1 MLTQWPLQ
9 MQHLFRGFR
18 FMAVPAQVTQARTS
32 RHQAWLG
39 RKRGADPQEW
49 VPRKRY
55 RKDTYLWLC
64 QTDHQLSFISGGVG
78 LAAFAAGAREG
89 KPWHQWPLLSYAG
102 DQGSKEFSAVQCM
115 KYKLK
120 LNLDEVP
127 DAGHGVWNDCK
138 KALRESGHWSH
149 TCLMMLSWNVRHGPW
164 AEDVR
169 MQEVV
174 GCFKNFFKVTKDP
187 RHYTYYCHSS
197 CACIYVV
204 CL

>member
-1 MLTQWPLQ
+1 
-9 MQHLFRGFR
+9 
-18 FMAVPAQVTQARTS
+18 MAVPAQVTQARTS

-39 RKRGADPQEW
+39 RKRGAGPQEW

-64 QTDHQLSFISGGVG
+64 QTNHQLSFISGGVG

-115 KYKLK
+115 KYKLR

-138 KALRESGHWSH
+138 KALRQSGHWSH